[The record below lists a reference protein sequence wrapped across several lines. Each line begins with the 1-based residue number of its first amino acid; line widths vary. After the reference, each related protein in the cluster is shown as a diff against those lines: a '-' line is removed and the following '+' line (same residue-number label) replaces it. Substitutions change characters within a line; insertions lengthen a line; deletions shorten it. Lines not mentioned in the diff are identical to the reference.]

1 MPPFNRDSGL
11 DAVGFRKKV
20 SELDRI
26 GNRLDKGEKV
36 YMHVR
41 QSRYRPGGAALVNP
55 NTIFVTDRRVI
66 IRNPVRLGLGEH
78 IEEYWY
84 RQITN
89 IRLEK
94 GLFSASVIFYI
105 PGMTEMSKSDRRG
118 IIWGRESHGTI
129 DAISKRDA
137 ERMYEY
143 IRGRMG
149 ESRGTRRPGGDP
161 LATLKGRLAGGEITV
176 EEYEKTRK
184 ALEDGP

>member
-1 MPPFNRDSGL
+1 M
-11 DAVGFRKKV
+11 
-20 SELDRI
+20 
-26 GNRLDKGEKV
+26 
-36 YMHVR
+36 
-41 QSRYRPGGAALVNP
+41 
-55 NTIFVTDRRVI
+55 I
-66 IRNPVRLGLGEH
+66 IRNPVRLGLGEHIEEH

-149 ESRGTRRPGGDP
+149 ESRGTRRPRRRSAGHAEGE
-161 LATLKGRLAGGEITV
+161 AGGRRDNGGRV
-176 EEYEKTRK
+176 RK
-184 ALEDGP
+184 DAEGARRRALARLKSDAGS

>member
-1 MPPFNRDSGL
+1 MDTVRL
-11 DAVGFRKKV
+11 RKKKV

-26 GNRLDKGEKV
+26 DIRLDEGEKV
-36 YMHVR
+36 HMHVR

-55 NTIFVTDRRVI
+55 NTLFVTNRRVI

-94 GLFSASVIFYI
+94 GLFSAALIFYI
-105 PGMTEMSKSDRRG
+105 PGMTEISKSDRRG

-129 DAISKRDA
+129 DAIPKDDA
-137 ERMYEY
+137 ERMYKYVRER
-143 IRGRMG
+143 IDEAHGR
-149 ESRGTRRPGGDP
+149 RRAGGDP
-161 LATLKGRLAGGEITV
+161 LAILKERLARGEMTLA
-176 EEYEKTRK
+176 EYEKTRK
-184 ALEDGP
+184 ALEDGPSGP